1 MKKIIL
7 LSLVVILLTAVFTSC
22 EHKPNKQ
29 QFDADSL
36 SAQITNSAYQQITN
50 PSFKNVKEFGVYR
63 DSIAK
68 IELEKQIFI
77 KISKNAFEQ
86 CSRVVLSKNNNN
98 INFQLFMK
106 EYEEGYDN
114 VYKYLQEDSNTSKI
128 TMEKDSIQESET
140 E

>member
-1 MKKIIL
+1 MKKIIFM
-7 LSLVVILLTAVFTSC
+7 LVAILLTTVVTSC
-22 EHKPNKQ
+22 DNTKKQ

-50 PSFKNVKEFGVYR
+50 PSFKNVKDFGVYR

-68 IELEKQIFI
+68 VELEKQIFI